1 MVTWHGPKIH
11 KTQKE
16 KASQT
21 STDHHLYERQTAV
34 FCQLFQTFSQI
45 HQLVCRKRA
54 VSSFYWQRC
63 YCIHLLQM
71 NLRRYW
77 NSRTQG
83 GSCIQISSSWTTCL
97 LQETVQHPFP
107 LQCISNKRLSGK
119 NVQTRRPIGCYWTRL
134 DWCSP
139 HSLTCRNICCEMWQ

>member
-45 HQLVCRKRA
+45 HQLVCHKRA

-77 NSRTQG
+77 NSGTQG

-97 LQETVQHPFP
+97 LQEAPAMSQDVQIGRGGIEEWWTKTRWSCQKC
-107 LQCISNKRLSGK
+107 LVSSSQSVGWLKKISRTWNG
-119 NVQTRRPIGCYWTRL
+119 
-134 DWCSP
+134 
-139 HSLTCRNICCEMWQ
+139 